1 MVVSTDRVKHI
12 TAGLACA
19 AACAVV
25 LLHAEP
31 SADAVREG
39 LQLCGTSVLPSLFP
53 MMFLAQYFVKSG
65 GAEEAGRLLEG
76 AARVLFGL
84 PGVCGAVILTGLVGG
99 YPAGAA
105 AAEALVNSG
114 VISRRQGERLTN
126 IAFCSGPGFTIGMVG
141 AQLYQNKMIGLLI
154 LTAQALSC
162 IIIGI
167 ASKVLASHSDD
178 RTEVSGRNSVSQ
190 GGGRDSSRNAFVGAV
205 SAASSA
211 VLTMCGFIILFHVIN
226 AILGILGTNEFLARC
241 LAPIGLD
248 EWGRYL
254 LPCVTEVTGGSIL
267 SVKLGLPFTAFVV
280 GFGGLSVHF
289 QNFALCRAIGMNKV
303 RYLVTRIA
311 QGGICA
317 ALVSAALR
325 LPYFAEI
332 CTPASAMIGGEIP
345 VRFSDVSGSFGAL
358 MLVMCLMSVI
368 CLPERPMGYLPS
380 RKKGMLS

>member
-1 MVVSTDRVKHI
+1 MMKRRTDRYKSI
-12 TAGLACA
+12 AAALICA
-19 AACAVV
+19 AACAAV
-25 LLHAEP
+25 LLHTEQ
-31 SADAVREG
+31 SAAAVRQG
-39 LQLCGTSVLPSLFP
+39 LQLCGVSVLPSLFP

-65 GAEEAGRLLEG
+65 GAAEAGHLLD
-76 AARVLFGL
+76 APTRVLFGL

-114 VISRRQGERLTN
+114 AISRRQGQRLAN
-126 IAFCSGPGFTIGMVG
+126 IAFCSGPGFTVGMVG

-167 ASKVLASHSDD
+167 ASKILAGHFDD
-178 RTEVSGRNSVSQ
+178 CSSLSGGRNQSSD
-190 GGGRDSSRNAFVGAV
+190 GREASRNAFVEAA

-211 VLTMCGFIILFHVIN
+211 VLAMCGFIVLFRVNN
-226 AILGILGTNEFLARC
+226 ALLGIMRVNEIPARL
-241 LAPIGLD
+241 LAPVGLA
-248 EWGRYL
+248 EWGEML

-267 SVKLGLPFTAFVV
+267 SVRLGLPFTAFVV

-289 QNFALCRAIGMNKV
+289 QNFALCRTINLNKA
-303 RYLVTRIA
+303 RYIATRIA

-317 ALVSAALR
+317 VLVELALR
-325 LPYFAEI
+325 LPYFAEM
-332 CTPASAMIGGEIP
+332 CAPAAVVIGGEIP
-345 VRFSDVSGSFGAL
+345 AQFSDVSGSFGAL

-368 CLPERPMGYLPS
+368 CLPQCQAENN
-380 RKKGMLS
+380 